1 MKPFTK
7 HPWAVAASIVGALAA
22 VLAAG
27 CGGEPFD
34 PARIDQIADQLGLGS
49 AVSVVAGEVVTSE
62 ADKASGSPATA
73 DTQVASASDSTASPQ
88 AQTATDREGAAG
100 NTENVVFSDATV
112 GPPEEVHAADGEEA
126 LADGDGITGGDAPA
140 GDDEGVADDAEEQP
154 AESPENGAPSINGVY
169 VLSLEGHSE
178 SDLEPY
184 LNNPDVDGFS
194 LRAGWAEVEPLEG
207 SYDWSLFD
215 AVIPYAADH
224 GKKIMLR
231 IIPGVRAPE
240 WVYEA
245 GAARFD
251 FVDDNP
257 EHPTYGQVVSMP
269 LPWDPVFL
277 EKWFDL
283 VAVFGARYAD
293 DPAVTI
299 VAITGPA
306 TGGEMHLGDK
316 NNPDRWHAL
325 GYSNELLIATW
336 ELTVDAFVAAFPHQH
351 GSVAIANPVWF
362 DNPHEVRETVGA
374 YCAQVGGGVQGN
386 WLSAATLPESPLYQQ
401 VASQAAITPVGFQ
414 MLCSAQQERFGGPLS
429 TAIDLGLDAGASF
442 LEFYRPDITA
452 FPDDIAFAHQQLNL
466 TAVE

>member
-1 MKPFTK
+1 MCP
-7 HPWAVAASIVGALAA
+7 PAGRVAAATALAVCALLGPRVAGAGTGADPFDPQGIDPPSDQCTLRDPSPAPADMTVPDEALAA
-22 VLAAG
+22 DDRCGTTDPQAASG
-27 CGGEPFD
+27 HQTYNAVQPPGDTEAFPPGGEQMVAEDGDATASD
-34 PARIDQIADQLGLGS
+34 PA
-49 AVSVVAGEVVTSE
+49 
-62 ADKASGSPATA
+62 SGNQESSNAP
-73 DTQVASASDSTASPQ
+73 DTDPRT
-88 AQTATDREGAAG
+88 
-100 NTENVVFSDATV
+100 
-112 GPPEEVHAADGEEA
+112 
-126 LADGDGITGGDAPA
+126 
-140 GDDEGVADDAEEQP
+140 
-154 AESPENGAPSINGVY
+154 INGVY
-169 VLSLEGHSE
+169 ALNVEDC
-178 SDLEPY
+178 SDDTFELY
-184 LNNPDVDGFS
+184 AHNPDLDGFS
-194 LRAGWAEVEPLEG
+194 LRAAWSDVEPLEAA
-207 SYDWSLFD
+207 YDWSRFD
-215 AVIPYAADH
+215 PALACAASH